1 MLPSENVSRYILTVC
16 DRPRYLFNELCYS
29 SFVNLALAFQTL
41 VAKKMNLFSGGRG
54 SKGTQ
59 RHETRTLN

>member
-16 DRPRYLFNELCYS
+16 DRPRYVFNELCYS

-41 VAKKMNLFSGGRG
+41 VAKKMN
-54 SKGTQ
+54 
-59 RHETRTLN
+59 